1 MVYPRRRSRPLS
13 LRVGAQSSGRE
24 QSTVAPKRRE
34 GRFRAADGGTPF
46 LDEVSGVSLEAQ
58 GKLLRV
64 LQEHEFEAVGSSKT
78 VSVDVRVIAASNR
91 ELAPEVQAG
100 RFRADLFYRLN
111 VFPIDLPSLR
121 ERRADI
127 PVLAEYFMQRIACEL
142 DM

>member
-1 MVYPRRRSRPLS
+1 
-13 LRVGAQSSGRE
+13 
-24 QSTVAPKRRE
+24 
-34 GRFRAADGGTPF
+34 
-46 LDEVSGVSLEAQ
+46 VSLEAQ

-78 VSVDVRVIAASNR
+78 VTVDVRVIAASNR

-111 VFPIDLPSLR
+111 VFLIDLPSLR
-121 ERRADI
+121 ERRAGT